1 MEESIQNNTLFDNKV
16 IENTELSMNGKC
28 DALGCTG
35 TLEDALKPCQ
45 GFNCSKH
52 AHGSCYRRL
61 LERYNV
67 EPLVDPANGETIIV
81 CSKTCYN
88 KVKKSIV
95 QQPSNR
101 IPWDKDGKE
110 GPNDTNNSLR
120 ILLDWLLQEGNYRK
134 FRGGTESKGMRKID
148 YGKSLSLRM
157 RDAGC
162 RVPRSADAV
171 VKKIQELETKF
182 VQAHDWANNTGQG
195 VKEQD
200 GEQTFENL
208 VKQRCKWYFELLPI
222 MGDRSKATPAVT
234 TDDLLESDAN
244 SGLSD
249 SESETPE
256 KKKRST
262 SSLGS
267 RFSQKTPPN
276 SANKKSRQQSTD
288 DQTLLA
294 KYLSSKMESSSM
306 RWEEVARHNRKME
319 ELEEQKV
326 KHEEEKVKWSA
337 KEAELTYKKQL
348 MRTKMELEQ
357 EGFSKEAILSMFPDM
372 APLYQ

>member
-1 MEESIQNNTLFDNKV
+1 MEESIENITLFNKD
-16 IENTELSMNGKC
+16 IMENAELAINGKC
-28 DALGCTG
+28 DAVGCTG
-35 TLEDALKPCQ
+35 TQVDALKRWR
-45 GFNCSKH
+45 GSNCTKQ
-52 AHGSCYRRL
+52 AHKSCYQRL

-88 KVKKSIV
+88 KVQKTIV

-101 IPWDKDGKE
+101 IPWDKDGKD
-110 GPNDTNNSLR
+110 GPNDTNNLLR

-134 FRGGTESKGMRKID
+134 FCGGTESKGMRKID

-162 RVPRSADAV
+162 RVARSADAV

-200 GEQTFENL
+200 GEQTYENL
-208 VKQRCKWYFELLPI
+208 VKQRCKWYFGLLPI

-234 TDDLLESDAN
+234 TDDLLESDVN
-244 SGLSD
+244 SALSD
-249 SESETPE
+249 SGSDTPA

-262 SSLGS
+262 SSVTS
-267 RFSQKTPPN
+267 RISQKTPPN
-276 SANKKSRQQSTD
+276 STNKKSRQQNTD
-288 DQTLLA
+288 DQDLLS
-294 KYLSSKMESSSM
+294 KYLTSKMESPSVCWGEM
-306 RWEEVARHNRKME
+306 ARHNRKME
-319 ELEEQKV
+319 ELEERKV

-357 EGFSKEAILSMFPDM
+357 EGFNKEAILSMFPDM
-372 APLYQ
+372 APLHE